1 MSFGTLRELANKMLQ
16 LQACQRDKYVEQ
28 YGICVTAMVPL
39 NSEGEVNSEVD
50 YFGDKCAANRKDVV
64 MPLIPQYSDYYS
76 LIDIVGE
83 DHENPL
89 PLECLVRTCDYWPL
103 DTIFRLPVMN
113 TDGVLQDRYWR
124 VINQNQKHLE
134 LVYSKKIQVVPAR
147 DHYVEG
153 VN

>member
-1 MSFGTLRELANKMLQ
+1 
-16 LQACQRDKYVEQ
+16 
-28 YGICVTAMVPL
+28 
-39 NSEGEVNSEVD
+39 
-50 YFGDKCAANRKDVV
+50 
-64 MPLIPQYSDYYS
+64 
-76 LIDIVGE
+76 
-83 DHENPL
+83 
-89 PLECLVRTCDYWPL
+89 
-103 DTIFRLPVMN
+103 MN